1 MPPFWGYL
9 KGLKDRARQMT
20 GIAFNGEQHLW
31 FLFFFQNIPLVHFFF
46 KIHLWF
52 VDNSFSYLARKN
64 LKAKKTK
71 QKNDKEFFK
80 MGKLFL
86 ECTYGPYSAV

>member
-31 FLFFFQNIPLVHFFF
+31 FLFFFKIYLSGSFFF

-52 VDNSFSYLARKN
+52 VDNSFSYLARQN
-64 LKAKKTK
+64 LKAKKQKTK
-71 QKNDKEFFK
+71 E
-80 MGKLFL
+80 
-86 ECTYGPYSAV
+86 